1 MLIVYSI
8 QKMIKIRKTK
18 TGEKAQ
24 VQMNNLN
31 EVIKEFPKVNI
42 LKCMKI
48 LKWNEYSEQ
57 DEWELPSIMHTYA
70 LNDKQIH
77 FSNLLLQ
84 IKIIKIYIYF

>member
-1 MLIVYSI
+1 MIVYAI
-8 QKMIKIRKTK
+8 QMMIKIREKK

-57 DEWELPSIMHTYA
+57 DE
-70 LNDKQIH
+70 
-77 FSNLLLQ
+77 
-84 IKIIKIYIYF
+84 